1 MKVNAKTVFDLIKYC
16 LFDEKKRELSYSFTE
31 EDIKALYT
39 FSKAHEVCHIV
50 GLSLKKLGLLS
61 EDEFSK
67 KFSSEIE
74 LALFRYLKLAEAF
87 REMKAIF
94 QREKIPF
101 IPLKGTILRE
111 YYPEPYL
118 RTSSD
123 IDIFIRKEDL
133 DRAVKAFTDTC
144 GYKVVIIGDE
154 HDVSLM
160 TPSGMHL
167 ELHYRLIEKMPEAEK
182 ILENIW
188 DIAVKDEEN
197 EYFYRMSA
205 EYFMLYHMVHMARH
219 FIYGG
224 VGLRPILD
232 LYFIKNKM
240 DIDLEKAY
248 DLLKK
253 AELYTFTKE
262 AEHLF
267 DVWFNDAEHTE
278 LSKEVHKYI
287 LLSGVY
293 GNLENA
299 AVTAQIKNGGK
310 FKTVFKRI
318 FMPYKELKTAYPVL
332 IKYPVLTP
340 FYQIRRWLRLIF
352 FSRKKVKIEMQKNA
366 GITDDR
372 KEKFSQ
378 MLSSLD
384 LKISK

>member
-1 MKVNAKTVFDLIKYC
+1 MKVNVKTAFDLIKYC
-16 LFDEKKRELSYSFTE
+16 LFDEEKRELSYSFTA
-31 EDIKALYT
+31 EDIKALYN
-39 FSKAHEVCHIV
+39 FSKAHEVCHVV
-50 GLSLKKLGLLS
+50 GLSLKSLGLLS
-61 EDEFSK
+61 EDEYSK
-67 KFSSEIE
+67 KLSSEIE
-74 LALFRYLKLAEAF
+74 LAMFRYLKLTEAYE
-87 REMKAIF
+87 EMKSVF

-101 IPLKGTILRE
+101 IPLKGTVLRE

-123 IDIFIRKEDL
+123 IDIFIHKEDL
-133 DRAVKAFTDTC
+133 DRAVKTFTDTC
-144 GYKVVIIGDE
+144 GYKIIIIGDE

-160 TPSGMHL
+160 TPSGVHL

-182 ILENIW
+182 ILDNIW
-188 DIAVKDEEN
+188 DAALKDSEN
-197 EYFYRMSA
+197 EYLYHMSG

-224 VGLRPILD
+224 VGLRPVLD

-240 DIDLEKAY
+240 EVDLEKAY
-248 DLLKK
+248 ELLKK

-267 DVWFNDAEHTE
+267 DVWFNGAEHTE

-293 GNLENA
+293 GNLDNA
-299 AVTAQIKNGGK
+299 VVTAQIKSGGK
-310 FKTVFKRI
+310 FKVILKRI
-318 FMPYKELKTAYPVL
+318 FMPYRELKTAYPIL
-332 IKYPVLTP
+332 KKYPVLTP

-352 FSRKKVKIEMQKNA
+352 FSRKNVKLEMQKSS
-366 GITDDR
+366 GVTEER